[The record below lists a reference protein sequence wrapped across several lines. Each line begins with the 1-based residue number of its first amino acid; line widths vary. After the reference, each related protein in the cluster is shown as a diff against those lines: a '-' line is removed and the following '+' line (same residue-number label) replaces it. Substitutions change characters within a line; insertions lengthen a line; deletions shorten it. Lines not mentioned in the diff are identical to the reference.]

1 MRSTPGTMRENAA
14 RSMLSSMPREN
25 SLPSSVES
33 ISRSMVMLRRLGP
46 RWLATSCGV
55 EAFFSRY
62 RPAVY
67 TLNTAL

>member
-1 MRSTPGTMRENAA
+1 
-14 RSMLSSMPREN
+14 MLSSMPREN

-33 ISRSMVMLRRLGP
+33 ISRSMVMLMRLGP
-46 RWLATSCGV
+46 FRAMISAGV